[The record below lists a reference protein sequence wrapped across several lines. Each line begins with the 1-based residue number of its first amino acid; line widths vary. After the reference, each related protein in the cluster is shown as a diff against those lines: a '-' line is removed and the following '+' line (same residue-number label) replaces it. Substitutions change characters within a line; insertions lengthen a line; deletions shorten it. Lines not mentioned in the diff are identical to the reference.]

1 MNMTDHESE
10 SLALF
15 KRFIEG
21 YLLSCVCIVGLIGNS
36 LTCLSILS
44 NRTRRSSATD
54 IYILGLSFT
63 SIFILAGFLLTHGIR
78 YALAGFGERIYLRI
92 FIRVFPAHI
101 TCLLI
106 QIYLT
111 AAIAIDRFLLI
122 CCWRTVAYRK
132 WRTPK
137 RILYILLCISLFCI
151 LYCLPFWFEH
161 AIINNEYIGLSFIGS
176 QRLFRLLM
184 RKYLY
189 FVFVFLLPL
198 SSIICCTALIAHT
211 LYRMSQTKYKM
222 RSKYYQGKDHSR
234 KIHTLL
240 LSIVFVFLF
249 TQLPYFIFNVI
260 YALHGPD
267 LMENLRARQYLVI
280 NNLLSTI
287 NASTTF
293 ILYALFGTKKIST
306 PQRLW
311 KQTKAWT
318 NWFARA
324 RESH

>member
-1 MNMTDHESE
+1 MLSTNMTDHESE
-10 SLALF
+10 SLAVF

-21 YLLSCVCIVGLIGNS
+21 YLLSCVCIIGLIGNS

-44 NRTRRSSATD
+44 NRVRRSSATD
-54 IYILGLSFT
+54 IYILGLSFI

-78 YALAGFGERIYLRI
+78 YTLATYGDRVYPHV

-137 RILYILLCISLFCI
+137 RILYILLGISLFCI
-151 LYCLPFWFEH
+151 IYCLPFWFEH
-161 AIINNEYIGLSFIGS
+161 TIINNEYIDLSSIGA
-176 QRLFRLLM
+176 QRWFRLLM

-189 FVFVFLLPL
+189 FIFVFLIPL
-198 SSIICCTALIAHT
+198 SCIISCTAAVAHT
-211 LYRMSQTKYKM
+211 LYRMRHAKYKM
-222 RSKYYQGKDHSR
+222 RSKHHQGKDHSR

-293 ILYALFGTKKIST
+293 ILYALFGTKKINP
-306 PQRLW
+306 PQRVW
-311 KQTKAWT
+311 DGDKTS
-318 NWFARA
+318 N
-324 RESH
+324 H

>member
-1 MNMTDHESE
+1 MMNTTVNESE

-15 KRFIEG
+15 KRYIEG
-21 YLLSCVCIVGLIGNS
+21 YLLSCVGIAGLIGNS
-36 LTCLSILS
+36 ITCLSILS

-78 YALAGFGERIYLRI
+78 YTLHDYGEKIYRFL
-92 FIRVFPAHI
+92 FMRVFPAHM

-122 CCWRTVAYRK
+122 CCWRSVAYRQ
-132 WRTPK
+132 WRNPT
-137 RILYILLCISLFCI
+137 RTAYILLCISLFAI

-161 AIINNEYIGLSFIGS
+161 EIINDEYIGLSSIGS

-184 RKYLY
+184 RTYLY
-189 FVFVFLLPL
+189 FIFVFLLPL
-198 SSIICCTALIAHT
+198 SCIIACTAAIVQT
-211 LYRMSQTKYKM
+211 LCRMSKIKYKT
-222 RSKYYQGKDHSR
+222 RSKYFPRRHSSR

-240 LSIVFVFLF
+240 LSIVFIFLS

-280 NNLLSTI
+280 NNLLLTI

-293 ILYALFGTKKIST
+293 ILYALFGTKKINT
-306 PQRLW
+306 PQRV
-311 KQTKAWT
+311 
-318 NWFARA
+318 
-324 RESH
+324 